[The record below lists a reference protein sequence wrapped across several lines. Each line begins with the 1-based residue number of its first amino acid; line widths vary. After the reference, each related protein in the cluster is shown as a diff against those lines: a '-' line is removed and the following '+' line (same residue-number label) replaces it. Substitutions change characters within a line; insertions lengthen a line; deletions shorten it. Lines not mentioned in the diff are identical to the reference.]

1 MNPLAEK
8 LNKVLE
14 GTIAFELLSDFGKRF
29 YFPKGIVVQAGEAK
43 QHADKFNATI
53 GMAFENRE
61 PIELSS
67 IASCFTGLSKAETVA
82 YAPTPGDPELR
93 KLWKEEIGKK
103 NPLVDSDKI
112 STPVV
117 VPGLTNG
124 IAQIADLFVEKGDK
138 IVLPDMFWGNYRLI
152 FEGRKEASFGT
163 FPFFADGD
171 GLNIA
176 GFEKAMRESAK
187 NKQVMLIVNFPN
199 NPTGY
204 SPTLVEAEKLGRM
217 ITGLAEEGYK
227 ILAVMDDAY
236 FGLFYEEN
244 TYKNSLF
251 SVLYNAHENIL
262 AVKVDGA
269 TKEDFVW
276 GFRLGFVTF
285 GSKGMSE
292 EQYGALNEKLGG
304 ALRSSISNSSRP
316 AQSIIKHAL
325 KTGAHVK
332 EKKRYFEVLKKRYKK
347 VRSIVEN
354 AGPDMP
360 LKPLPFNSGYFM
372 SFFVPERKAEEL
384 RVKLLHE
391 EGIGT
396 ISIQGNYLR
405 VAFASVDTG
414 GLDELY
420 QTIFKAAKSLY

>member
-8 LNKVLE
+8 LNQILE
-14 GTIAFELLSDFGKRF
+14 GTSAFELLSDFGKRF

-43 QHADKFNATI
+43 KHADKFNATI
-53 GMAFENRE
+53 GMAYENRE
-61 PIELSS
+61 PIELPS
-67 IASCFTGLSKAETVA
+67 IDSYFSGLSKAETVA

-93 KLWKEEIGKK
+93 KLWKEEIVRK
-103 NPLVDSDKI
+103 NPLVDPEKI
-112 STPVV
+112 STPIV

-124 IAQIADLFVEKGDK
+124 IAQIADLFVEKGDN
-138 IVLPDMFWGNYRLI
+138 IVVPDMFWGNYRLI
-152 FEGRKEASFGT
+152 FEGRKEAAFGA
-163 FPFFADGD
+163 FPFFTDGG

-176 GFEKAMRESAK
+176 GFERAMRNSAK
-187 NKQVMLIVNFPN
+187 NNKVMLIVNFPN

-204 SPTLVEAEKLGRM
+204 SPTAAEAEELGNM
-217 ITGLAEEGYK
+217 ITRVAEEGYK

-251 SVLYNAHENIL
+251 SLLYNAHENIL

-285 GSKGMSE
+285 GSKGMTE
-292 EQYGALNEKLGG
+292 EQYNALNEKLGG

-325 KTGAHVK
+325 KNDRHIQ
-332 EKKRYFEVLKKRYKK
+332 EKNRYSAVLKERYRK
-347 VRSIVEN
+347 VRSIIEG
-354 AGPDMP
+354 ASGDMP

-372 SFFVPERKAEEL
+372 SFLVPDGKAEEL

-405 VAFASVDTG
+405 VAFASVDTD
-414 GLDELY
+414 GLEDLY
-420 QTIFKAAKSLY
+420 GTIFRVAKSLY